1 MFVRSMTTQLQ
12 PGDPAPGF
20 AAAFIGGSVG
30 KGQSIS
36 LSSLRG
42 KKYMGTERTTF
53 VIAPKWQIHALP
65 CKIAPPVSAAIA
77 LKNL

>member
-1 MFVRSMTTQLQ
+1 MFVCSMTTQLQ

-36 LSSLRG
+36 LSSLHG
-42 KKYMGTERTTF
+42 KKYMGIERTTF
-53 VIAPKWQIHALP
+53 VIAPEWQIQALP
-65 CKIAPPVSAAIA
+65 CKIASRAHAATA
-77 LKNL
+77 LKNP